1 MQWDLFQQKVWF
13 FDINYRIKK
22 YLANPRSLHFKSSF
36 KSESNNAL
44 LCQSIA
50 DYGLSSEMI
59 I

>member
-50 DYGLSSEMI
+50 DYGL
-59 I
+59 